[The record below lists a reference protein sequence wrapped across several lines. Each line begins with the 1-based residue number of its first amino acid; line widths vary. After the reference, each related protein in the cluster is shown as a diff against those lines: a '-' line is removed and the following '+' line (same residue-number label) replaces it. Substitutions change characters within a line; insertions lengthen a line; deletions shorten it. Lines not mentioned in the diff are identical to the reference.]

1 MLQGI
6 GCGSVGRAVRK
17 DKNKEKRGWEWTML
31 KWDVASQM
39 TGLIQTPFSEY
50 GVITFYAL
58 L

>member
-1 MLQGI
+1 MF
-6 GCGSVGRAVRK
+6 
-17 DKNKEKRGWEWTML
+17 

-50 GVITFYAL
+50 GVITYYAL